1 MNDLAH
7 RLNRSVELDN
17 DAAVLHSRKPIP
29 SRLASSPEFLVPLL
43 APAWVEG

>member
-17 DAAVLHSRKPIP
+17 DCCCFALSEAHTQQARQFSRI
-29 SRLASSPEFLVPLL
+29 LVPLL